1 MPNATDTRKPINF
14 SSRKGSAAMRIK
26 PKFSSRL
33 FALAT
38 GVALTGLGV
47 PTANALTLSDS
58 PLFLAANAE
67 PLTMIVMSKD
77 HQLFYKAYTDWGD
90 LDGDNAPD
98 TTYKHSISYYGYF
111 ESDTCYDYNASATPP
126 RFEPKAKSTTKY
138 CDTVAGSW
146 SGNFLNWATMARMD
160 IVRKVL
166 YGGYRST
173 DTASES
179 VLERTLITTD
189 AHSFAKFYSDS
200 AELPKLTPFSGSS
213 VTNGITV
220 CNTTY
225 YSGASDS
232 QSVTSPP
239 LMRVVK
245 GDFRYWAANERWQCT
260 WDDERGDNDN
270 GTHTDPNRTTDG
282 LQDGTAGPDFQVRT
296 KVCVNSNDANG
307 NSLLESNC
315 KQYPSTNF
323 KPTGLLH
330 TFGEDGKALFG
341 LLTGSF
347 QKNKSGGVL
356 RKNIA
361 SFANEVNA
369 ATNGTFTGVD
379 GIVKTINTF
388 RISRYHY
395 GTGNNDG
402 LYNTTDSCSW
412 GLSSFTD
419 GNCSNWG
426 NPISEMYLE
435 AVRYFAGQTAT
446 TAFEAPNDGTTYIS
460 GLTTAGWSSPI
471 TTAKSNWCASSN
483 IIVLNASEIS
493 YDSDSLNMSGLNG
506 TPNATTLT
514 NTIGSA
520 TVGANPVE
528 NDPPISGHS
537 FFVGENGT
545 DNNQLCTAKSV
556 TNLGDVKGTCP
567 GSPRLSGTYSI
578 AGISYWAHT
587 TDVLPGVTGDAT
599 DTGQKLNTYGVQL
612 SANLPKIDI
621 PVPSST
627 TGQVV
632 SILPACRNTSLDP
645 DANCAIVDFKILS
658 QSSTATT
665 ATGTFYVNWE
675 DSEQGGDFDQDM
687 KGTIQYTVNSVA
699 NTVSVTTDVNAQ
711 STPNAMAFGYVI
723 SGTTKDGF
731 HAHSGINNYNY
742 NDPDA
747 AITDCAANCNMAD
760 AATSYTYTLGT
771 SSASFLKDPL
781 WYAAKWGGFKDSD
794 SNSYPNLATEWDA
807 QNNQTGYSGS
817 DGIPDNYFLVTNPAG
832 LVQSLNNTF
841 TKILKD
847 TATGA
852 AVAVNTASL
861 NTESAVYQ
869 ARFTSATWTGQLLA
883 KRIDPVTGVV
893 SNPTTCT
900 VAGGCYWDAAAK
912 VSAQN
917 WDSGRQIITWD
928 GTQGTAFRWLSL
940 TAGQQSTLN
949 AGGADTFGA
958 DRLKYLRGDS
968 SRESQLTAPSFRA
981 RDGGNKLGDLID
993 SAPTY
998 LGAPPFMYPD
1008 TFEDPTGNTKKYSD
1022 FRIAKRNRTPM
1033 IYVGGNDGMLHGF
1046 NACVTTSF
1054 PGCSTAAD
1062 HGTERIAYVPA
1073 SVYPNLTDLSNP
1085 SYGHRYYVDLT
1096 PTVGDVFGTFGTT
1109 KCGAGTECWRTI
1121 LIGGLRA
1128 GGKGYFALDIT
1139 DPSSFSEASAAQIA
1153 KWEFTDAADLGY
1165 TFSEVTIA
1173 KLRTGA
1179 TTYQWVAVFGNGYNS
1194 TNGHA
1199 VLYLVDAITGTL
1211 IQKIDTDAGSDN
1223 GLSSPTIADVDGDF
1237 IGDIIYAGDLKGNL
1251 WKFTP
1256 DAAGTWDT
1264 YYKAGTTRKPLFA
1277 ANDGTSLTTVAQP
1290 ITSPPEIGMHPDGE
1304 NGYMVYFGTGK
1315 YVETGDKT
1323 PSSSPIHSFYGIW
1336 DKHTNP
1342 TGGTPVARSSLLQQT
1357 ITEYTD
1363 SSVIYRRVST
1373 NTIQWDGITY
1383 VGPTIGTHK
1392 GWFVNLLTNDSDG
1405 INANNRGEMV
1415 IFRPILRS
1423 GRVIFTTLVPQ
1434 DQKCSSGGFS
1444 WLMELDYK
1452 NGGALP
1458 YDVFD
1463 INGDGYFN
1471 SSDRAGGNIVSGVQ
1485 TGTGITPTVTIIEN
1499 KTDNTEKKLV
1509 TGTSASVATIS
1520 ENPGPTSDA
1529 RRRSW
1534 RQIK

>member
-1 MPNATDTRKPINF
+1 
-14 SSRKGSAAMRIK
+14 MRIT
-26 PKFSSRL
+26 PKFKARL

-38 GVALTGLGV
+38 GLSLAGLGI
-47 PTANALTLSDS
+47 PAANALTLSDS

-90 LDGDNAPD
+90 LDGDNVLD
-98 TTYKHSISYYGYF
+98 TTYKHNINYYGYF
-111 ESDTCYDYNASATPP
+111 ESDTCYDYNAAATPP
-126 RFEPKAKSTTKY
+126 RFEPKAKTTTKY
-138 CDTVAGSW
+138 CDAVAGSW

-173 DTASES
+173 DTATTT
-179 VLERTLITTD
+179 VLERTFIPTD
-189 AHSFAKFYSDS
+189 AHSFAKYYSD
-200 AELPKLTPFSGSS
+200 ATELPKLTPFSAAS
-213 VTNGITV
+213 ITI

-225 YSGASDS
+225 YSGANDS
-232 QSVTSPP
+232 QSVTDAP
-239 LMRVVK
+239 LMRVAA

-270 GTHTDPNRTTDG
+270 GTHTDPNRTTNG
-282 LQDGTAGPDFQVRT
+282 LTASSAGPDFHVRAQ
-296 KVCVNSNDANG
+296 VCVNSNDANG
-307 NSLLESNC
+307 KSLLESNC
-315 KQYPSTNF
+315 KQYPSGNF

-347 QKNKSGGVL
+347 QHNKSGGVL

-361 SFANEVNA
+361 SFTSEVNA
-369 ATNGTFTGVD
+369 STNGTFTGVD
-379 GIVKTINTF
+379 GIVKTVNTF
-388 RISRYHY
+388 RIARYHY
-395 GTGNNDG
+395 GTGTGDG

-435 AVRYFAGQTAT
+435 AVRYFAGQTANSN
-446 TAFEAPNDGTTYIS
+446 FEAPNDGSTYIS

-483 IIVLNASEIS
+483 ILVLNASEIS
-493 YDSDSLNMSGLNG
+493 YDSDSLDMSGLVG

-514 NTIGSA
+514 NTIGSV
-520 TVGANPVE
+520 TVASIPVE
-528 NDPPISGHS
+528 NNPAISGHE
-537 FFVGENGT
+537 FFVGENGAT
-545 DNNQLCTAKSV
+545 GGDNQLCTAKTV
-556 TNLGDVKGTCP
+556 TNLGDVRGTCP
-567 GSPRLSGTYSI
+567 GSPRLSGTYNI
-578 AGISYWAHT
+578 AGIAHWAHI
-587 TDVLPGVTGDAT
+587 TDILPGVTGDAT

-612 SANLPKIDI
+612 SPNLPKVEVK
-621 PVPSST
+621 VPGT
-627 TGQVV
+627 TAPNEKYV
-632 SILPACRNTSLDP
+632 SILPACRNSSLTP
-645 DANCAIVDFKILS
+645 NGNCAIVDFKILAQNHTS
-658 QSSTATT
+658 NP
-665 ATGTFYVNWE
+665 ATGTLYVNWE

-687 KGTIQYTVNSVA
+687 KGTITYSVSPT
-699 NTVSVTTDVNAQ
+699 NVTVTTDVNAD
-711 STPNAMAFGYVI
+711 STPNGMAFGYVI
-723 SGTTKDGF
+723 NGTTKDGF
-731 HAHSGINNYNY
+731 HAHSGIHGFTY

-747 AITDCAANCNMAD
+747 AVTDCSGGCNTGD
-760 AATSYTYTLGT
+760 AATSYTYTVGT
-771 SSASFLKDPL
+771 SAGKFLNDPL
-781 WYAAKWGGFKDSD
+781 WYAAKWGGFKDTD
-794 SNSYPNLATEWDA
+794 TNNYPNLVAEWDA
-807 QNNQTGYSGS
+807 QVNDTGNPGT
-817 DGIPDNYFLVTNPAG
+817 DGVPDNYFLVTNPAG
-832 LVQSLNNTF
+832 LAKSLNNTF

-869 ARFTSATWTGQLLA
+869 ARFTSSTWTGQLLA
-883 KRIDPVTGVV
+883 KAIDPVTGAV

-900 VAGGCYWDAAAK
+900 GTNGCYWDAATK

-917 WDSGRQIITWD
+917 WDTGRQIITWN
-928 GTQGTAFRWLSL
+928 GSQGAAFRWASLSASQQ
-940 TAGQQSTLN
+940 TALN
-949 AGGADTFGA
+949 AAGADTFGP

-968 SRESQLTAPSFRA
+968 SRESQLTAPSFRP

-998 LGAPPFMYPD
+998 LAAPPFMYPD

-1022 FRIAKRNRTPM
+1022 FRIAKRTRTPM
-1033 IYVGGNDGMLHGF
+1033 IYVGANDGMLHGF

-1054 PGCSTAAD
+1054 PGCSTASE
-1062 HGTERIAYVPA
+1062 HGTERLAYVPA
-1073 SVYPNLTDLSNP
+1073 SLYSTLTALTNP
-1085 SYGHRYYVDLT
+1085 GYNHRYYVDLT

-1109 KCGAGTECWRTI
+1109 KCGAGTDCWRTI
-1121 LIGGLRA
+1121 LIGGMRA

-1139 DPSSFSEASAAQIA
+1139 DPSSFSEANASSIA
-1153 KWEFTDAADLGY
+1153 LWEFPSSTDNDLGY

-1179 TTYQWVAVFGNGYNS
+1179 TATQWVAVFGNGYNS

-1199 VLYLVDAITGTL
+1199 VLYLVDAITGDL
-1211 IQKIDTDAGSDN
+1211 IQKIDTGIGSDN

-1237 IGDIIYAGDLKGNL
+1237 IGDIIYAGDLKGNM

-1256 DAAGTWDT
+1256 DAAGTWST
-1264 YYKAGTTRKPLFA
+1264 YYTSSGVKKPLFTA
-1277 ANDGTSLTTVAQP
+1277 VDGTSATTVAQP
-1290 ITSPPEIGMHPDGE
+1290 ITSPPEIGLHPDGE
-1304 NGYMVYFGTGK
+1304 DGYMVYFGTGK
-1315 YVETGDKT
+1315 YIETGDKT

-1336 DKHTNP
+1336 DKHTDP
-1342 TGGTPVARSSLLQQT
+1342 TGGTPVARTDLLQQT
-1357 ITEYTD
+1357 ITEYTA
-1363 SSVIYRRVST
+1363 SGVVYRRVST
-1373 NTIQWDGITY
+1373 NTIQWDDVSY
-1383 VGPTIGTHK
+1383 PGPTTGTHK
-1392 GWFVNLLTNDSDG
+1392 GWRINMLTNDSDG
-1405 INANNRGEMV
+1405 ANANNRGEMV

-1434 DQKCSSGGFS
+1434 DQKCSAGGFS
-1444 WLMELDYK
+1444 WLMELDYQD
-1452 NGGALP
+1452 GGALP

-1463 INGDGYFN
+1463 INNDGYFN
-1471 SSDRAGGNIVSGVQ
+1471 SSDRAGGNIVSGIQ

-1499 KTDNTEKKLV
+1499 TNDNTEKKLV
-1509 TGTSASVATIS
+1509 TGTSATVGTIS
-1520 ENPGPTSDA
+1520 ENPGPTTEA